1 MVASTSMHPSTRP
14 LSETAR
20 HVCVPAGIVASGWQS
35 VEDRCERTFGQTFD
49 QWQKDIGKLTLA
61 KREGGLYAAAIGGVV
76 LSIPRQTGK
85 TYLIAWLVFA
95 LCTLVPDLTVVWT
108 AHRTRTSDE
117 TFEKMKA
124 MALRPKVQPF
134 ISGKPRTANGQ
145 QQIAFVNGSR
155 ILFGAREQGFG
166 RGFDMVDI
174 LVLDEGQILTENAMT
189 DMVPA
194 TNAAPNG
201 LVIIMGTPPR
211 PKDPGEVFAARR
223 QDAIDG
229 DPDTLYVE
237 LSAERG
243 AKIIDWRQ
251 LEIANPSFPH
261 RTSRTAIL
269 RMQKLLGS
277 DINFYR
283 EAYGIW
289 DDLSASASRLI
300 PADAWSATATS
311 ETPMGARSLAVT
323 FSFDGLR
330 QSMAGA
336 VRHDAGVHVE
346 LVGAHS
352 GSAESGTSSL
362 VEWLTEDPKKPERW
376 RSLANIA
383 IAGGGE
389 AATLHD
395 ALHKAGV
402 PKQMMHV
409 MTTPQVLAGNAM
421 MLDALRDR
429 SLSHPAPTEGV
440 VDALDASVAVC
451 DQKMRPSGWSWKA
464 TTPDGDAL
472 PIESAC
478 MALWIAKTSRRAPVG
493 ERGSSPRGGR
503 SSGHG
508 RSAGRR

>member
-1 MVASTSMHPSTRP
+1 M
-14 LSETAR
+14 
-20 HVCVPAGIVASGWQS
+20 PAGIVASGWQS
-35 VEDRCERTFGQTFD
+35 VEDRCARTFGRTFD

-85 TYLIAWLVFA
+85 TYLIAWMVFA

-124 MALRPKVQPF
+124 MALRPKVAPF

-145 QQIAFVNGSR
+145 QQIVFVNGSR

-223 QDAIDG
+223 QDGIDG
-229 DPDTLYVE
+229 DLDTLYVE

-261 RTSRTAIL
+261 RTSKTAIL

-289 DDLSASASRLI
+289 DDASGAAKRLI
-300 PADAWSATATS
+300 PADAWGETAVS
-311 ETPMGARSLAVT
+311 EAPEGVRSIAIT
-323 FSFDGLR
+323 FDFDGSR
-330 QSMAGA
+330 QAVAGA
-336 VRHDAGVHVE
+336 VKYDDGIHVE

-352 GSAESGTSSL
+352 GPADLGTASL
-362 VEWLTEDPKKPERW
+362 VTWLADDPERPERW

-389 AATLHD
+389 AAALHD

-402 PKQMMHV
+402 PKQMMHI
-409 MTTPQVLAGNAM
+409 MKTPEVLAANAAL
-421 MLDALRDR
+421 LDAVRDR
-429 SLSHPAPTEGV
+429 TLTHPAVVDGV
-440 VDALDASVAVC
+440 EDALDGSVAVC
-451 DQKMRPSGWSWKA
+451 DQKIRAGGWSWKP
-464 TTPDGDAL
+464 TVPDGDQM
-472 PIESAC
+472 PIEAVC
-478 MALWIAKTSRRAPVG
+478 MALWIAKTSKRAPVG
-493 ERGSSPRGGR
+493 DRSGSTRGRGSGR
-503 SSGHG
+503 G